1 MREFS
6 CPAEAANWLK
16 KGKILIHPTEGIW
29 GIGCDALNASACKK
43 INFLKHRDQE
53 KKFILLSPSIQIALE
68 FFQPLTH
75 DQASFLNK
83 IWPGHTTVIHYA
95 KKNVVKHLK
104 ASDNTIAIR
113 VCAHIQVLNLLN
125 ELSSLMVSTSA
136 NISNSPTPTSLVDIY
151 QSFKDPDVAVYA
163 HTNGLEKKPSAIV
176 RLKSMEYTRE

>member
-1 MREFS
+1 LKEFS

-29 GIGCDALNASACKK
+29 GIGCDALDASACKK
-43 INFLKHRDQE
+43 INFLKHRDPE
-53 KKFILLSPSIQIALE
+53 KKFILLSPSTQIALD
-68 FFQPLTH
+68 FFQPITH

-83 IWPGHTTVIHYA
+83 IWPGHTTVIYHA
-95 KKNVVKHLK
+95 KKNVAKHLK
-104 ASDNTIAIR
+104 ASDKTIAIR
-113 VCAHIQVLNLLN
+113 VSAHIQILNLLK

-136 NISNSPTPTSLVDIY
+136 NISNSPTLTSLVDIY

-176 RLKSMEYTRE
+176 RLESMEYIRE

>member
-1 MREFS
+1 LREFS

-29 GIGCDALNASACKK
+29 GMGCDALNASACKK

-163 HTNGLEKKPSAIV
+163 HTNGLEKKSSAIV
-176 RLKSMEYTRE
+176 RLESMEYTRE

>member
-1 MREFS
+1 MKEFS

-29 GIGCDALNASACKK
+29 GMGCDALNASACKK

-176 RLKSMEYTRE
+176 RLESMEYIRE

>member
-1 MREFS
+1 MKEFS

-29 GIGCDALNASACKK
+29 GIGCDALNAPACKK
-43 INFLKHRDQE
+43 INFLKQRDPE
-53 KKFILLSPSIQIALE
+53 KKFILLCPSIQIALE
-68 FFQPLTH
+68 FFQPITH

-83 IWPGHTTVIHYA
+83 IWPGHTTVIHHA
-95 KKNVVKHLK
+95 NKNVAKHLK
-104 ASDNTIAIR
+104 AYDNTIAIR
-113 VCAHIQVLNLLN
+113 VSAHTQVLNLLN

-151 QSFKDPDVAVYA
+151 QSFQDPDVAVYA

-176 RLKSMEYTRE
+176 RLESMEYTRE